1 MLVIDKMEDIDDLVL
16 NDGIGFEKKDLF
28 YEFKVLG
35 IEYYEERVRVK
46 ILIVEKVYLNEGIIK
61 RCLF

>member
-16 NDGIGFEKKDLF
+16 NDGNGFEKKDLF
-28 YEFKVLG
+28 YGFKVLG

-46 ILIVEKVYLNEGIIK
+46 ILVVEEVYLNEGIIK